1 MNIYTG
7 EAINAK
13 SKEIM
18 ELIEKSK
25 ETEYNSI
32 FLETDIR
39 LVLHR
44 IVEEVKDNTR
54 NEIMKLITTN
64 DYRRTNT

>member
-1 MNIYTG
+1 MKIYSG
-7 EAINAK
+7 EDINAK
-13 SKEIM
+13 SQEIM

-25 ETEYNSI
+25 ETEYNTL

-44 IVEEVKDNTR
+44 IVEEVKENTKK
-54 NEIMKLITTN
+54 EILLLITTKKE
-64 DYRRTNT
+64 